1 LEIGRYGEL
10 GPSALNIDYLILLS
24 LVLYFKTHYEL

>member
-1 LEIGRYGEL
+1 MHGASGSPTLD
-10 GPSALNIDYLILLS
+10 IDYLILLS